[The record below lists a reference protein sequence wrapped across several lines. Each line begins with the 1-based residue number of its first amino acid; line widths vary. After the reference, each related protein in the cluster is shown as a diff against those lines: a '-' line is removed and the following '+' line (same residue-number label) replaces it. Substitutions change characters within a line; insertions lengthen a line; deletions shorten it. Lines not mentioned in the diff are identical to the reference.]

1 MRQTTALIQQ
11 QNATI
16 AALTDEIQKRPT
28 SLTGWVNYPR
38 LKSWASS
45 PNDRE
50 TVARLAVGFPNP
62 LSFPSIFLEISS

>member
-28 SLTGWVNYPR
+28 SLTGWVKQS
-38 LKSWASS
+38 LGWQ
-45 PNDRE
+45 
-50 TVARLAVGFPNP
+50 
-62 LSFPSIFLEISS
+62 